1 MKHILE
7 KLKGSIYVVLF
18 LRLMLIMTV
27 YSICRLSFYLFNINL
42 YSEVSI
48 PGLIE
53 MMIGGLKFD
62 ISAIVY
68 TNLLVI
74 ILHVLPFRFRYK
86 KAYQKVIMW
95 IFFIFNFIALSFNM
109 SDFIYYRFTLKR
121 TTMTLFKEFHGN
133 ANIPEL
139 LLSFVWDYWYASL
152 FGILLFIGIILV
164 YRKIK
169 VGPAIE
175 YNNYVYYT
183 TNTILMAVIAG
194 LCVAGMRGGFR
205 HSTRPITLSNAAK
218 YIERPNERA
227 IVLNTPFAM
236 IRTINNVS
244 LKKQNYFTK
253 EELAQHFSANHTFVQ
268 DSSKKKLNIVVFVI
282 ESFAKEHIG
291 FYNRDIK
298 GYKGYTPFIDS
309 LCQHSYVF
317 QQSYANGSRS
327 INALPSNM
335 ASIPSFKE
343 PFVLGAYS
351 GNTINSL
358 GSILKKEG
366 YYSAFFHGAPNGS
379 MGFQSFMKQAGFQD
393 YFGKTEYDND
403 DDFDGIW
410 GIWDEPFLQYY
421 AKTMTTFK
429 EPFITSVFTLSS
441 HHPFK
446 VPAKYKGVFPEGNL
460 PVQKAIGYTD
470 NALREFFKTASK
482 MPWYKNTVFFI
493 TADHSVSPY
502 LKEYIN
508 GRGHFAVPMIVYK
521 PGDKNFVKHDTTTI
535 VQQIDVLPTA
545 LNMVGYTGKFIAF
558 GNDMF
563 NDDGDH
569 FAINYE
575 GSSYQLTM
583 GDYLLQFNGKKSTAL
598 YNIHE
603 QYMETNLLGTLPK
616 IQARLETKAKAFIQ
630 EYNRRLI
637 DNEMILK

>member
-1 MKHILE
+1 
-7 KLKGSIYVVLF
+7 
-18 LRLMLIMTV
+18 
-27 YSICRLSFYLFNINL
+27 
-42 YSEVSI
+42 
-48 PGLIE
+48 

-74 ILHVLPFRFRYK
+74 ILHVLPFKFRYK

-133 ANIPEL
+133 ANVPEL

-169 VGPAIE
+169 LGSPIT

-429 EPFITSVFTLSS
+429 EPFVTSVFTLSS

-508 GRGHFAVPMIVYK
+508 GRGRFAVPMIVYK

-563 NDDGDH
+563 DEDGDH

-637 DNEMILK
+637 DNEMVLN